1 MPLTPQFTWE
11 EDVSSIALRVPLKGA
26 SRKDVD
32 IYVADLVVKVNFK
45 PYVLLVD
52 LHAAVEPENTTVTIT
67 NGVVVLVAQ
76 KHERRV
82 WKQLGFDGTKADCL
96 ARRKASMARKEA
108 YEQKQSEARKDL
120 KYRNEKQTLRDQDAM
135 YRTFRD
141 LQHPP
146 STQSTKRRSSTPI
159 AVEPPILEMTPE
171 GEFDIPRR
179 SIVVPSPPPREE
191 EQDWGTSSDT
201 ESDDYSNNNS
211 PILETPI
218 ENGDDDGEDD
228 DVAQWPPPRQQV
240 TASRIVFTPPVWL
253 KAKGDDFYRHKDFRS
268 AINAYGDA
276 LAIDPSLTPC
286 LSNRA
291 ACFLQ
296 VGEYQLCADDCSTAL
311 ALLPDIG
318 DTPSMQTVQLKVR
331 VLVRRGTAYCQLG
344 LYSQAKADY
353 GVALTIHPQNE
364 ALQLDFG
371 RIGQL
376 EACAVWKSK
385 GDASYASQD
394 FVTAKAMYTEAL
406 HVDPTFIS
414 YVDTVS
420 PTMVP
425 YSAIPAPGSAKR
437 RLWVLKTL
445 VRRGAAFTMVKD
457 YAKAEQDYMD
467 ALSLDPPNAQLADD
481 LANVRSLAKMAVEDQ
496 AKAAARR
503 RAQTSASKMPK
514 KTQLFALAEHQVL
527 ASHHKDR
534 ERPRTS
540 CLAWDVAFQVEE
552 DEEVLPPTVS
562 NPLAGRKHIH
572 EGDILIAINGMDA
585 VHAGF
590 RQTQADLARLPRPLL
605 LTFRGPKPDDRN
617 ENMAD
622 CQCVVS

>member
-108 YEQKQSEARKDL
+108 YEQKLSEARKDL
-120 KYRNEKQTLRDQDAM
+120 KYRNEKQTLRDQMSLDELERQRLDDLKATEKQREEDAM

-218 ENGDDDGEDD
+218 ENGDDDGEDE
-228 DVAQWPPPRQQV
+228 DVTQWPPPRQQV
-240 TASRIVFTPPVWL
+240 TASRIVFTPRVFPTPSRESTAVDEENWLVKNRKHLKSHKGLHAAAATAAQDISETDPVWL

-296 VGEYQLCADDCSTAL
+296 VGEYQLCADDCSKAL

-414 YVDTVS
+414 CLSNRAACSLALLDAKACIADCSVALAILEDTLS

-445 VRRGAAFTMVKD
+445 VRRGAAFTMEKD

-481 LANVRSLAKMAVEDQ
+481 LANVRRLK
-496 AKAAARR
+496 
-503 RAQTSASKMPK
+503 RA
-514 KTQLFALAEHQVL
+514 
-527 ASHHKDR
+527 
-534 ERPRTS
+534 
-540 CLAWDVAFQVEE
+540 
-552 DEEVLPPTVS
+552 
-562 NPLAGRKHIH
+562 G
-572 EGDILIAINGMDA
+572 
-585 VHAGF
+585 
-590 RQTQADLARLPRPLL
+590 
-605 LTFRGPKPDDRN
+605 
-617 ENMAD
+617 
-622 CQCVVS
+622 